1 MRLFRIDASIRVEGS
16 VTREVADTV
25 LSVWREAH
33 SEGTLS
39 RRDLRTDP
47 VPASAWQSLAGSPA
61 APTHE
66 ADQARALAAKLADEL
81 IEADA
86 YLFAVPLYNFG
97 PSQHFKTWMDLV
109 LTDLRLAPGVPGP
122 LTGRPAVLVTARGG
136 GYGPGTP
143 RWGWDH
149 STPWLVRMLRDV
161 FGLNLQVSEAELTL
175 AEVNPALA
183 PFRGLAAESLEAAH
197 RSARRHGDFL
207 AAQVAAG
214 VA

>member
-1 MRLFRIDASIRVEGS
+1 MRLFRIDASIRAEGS
-16 VTREVADTV
+16 VTRGVADTV

-33 SEGTLS
+33 AEGTLT
-39 RRDLRTDP
+39 RRDLRADP

-61 APTHE
+61 APPHE

-109 LTDLRLAPGVPGP
+109 LTDPRLAPGASGP